1 MRRASGAAR
10 RRVRPGPAAMGDARH
25 RRRVATTGARGY
37 LSESRC
43 PLSILAF
50 LLPLMLLYEAGS
62 IFYLARLGREGPEP
76 LIAKGMLHRLFDEFG
91 GVSLHLPAIALG
103 VVLLVWH
110 VMERNTWRVRPGT
123 LILMWLESAVWTL
136 PLLVLWIVLATRAAE
151 PGALA
156 MGQDIAGLPWQARL
170 TLSIGAGLYEELL
183 FRLILV
189 TAVHFVAVDLLR
201 THKDAGYVLAAVTSA
216 VVFAAFHNMTASGG
230 GIDARLLAFYALSGL
245 FLASL
250 FILRGFGIVV
260 GAHAVYDVI
269 ALVVVGQS

>member
-1 MRRASGAAR
+1 
-10 RRVRPGPAAMGDARH
+10 MGDARRKH
-25 RRRVATTGARGY
+25 RAASAGPRGY
-37 LSESRC
+37 FSESRR
-43 PLSILAF
+43 PLSIFAF
-50 LLPLMLLYEAGS
+50 LLPLILLYEAGS
-62 IFYLARLGREGPEP
+62 IFFLARLGQAGPDP
-76 LIAKGMLHRLFDEFG
+76 LVAKGMLHRLFDEFG
-91 GVSLHLPAIALG
+91 GVSLHLPAITLV

-110 VMERNTWRVRPGT
+110 AMERGAWRVRLGT
-123 LILMWLESAVWTL
+123 IVVMWLESAVWTL

-151 PGALA
+151 PAALA

-201 THKDAGYVLAAVTSA
+201 MHNDAGYILAAITSA
-216 VVFAAFHNMTASGG
+216 VVFAAFHNLTGAGG

-245 FLASL
+245 LLASL

-269 ALVVVGQS
+269 ALVVVGQT